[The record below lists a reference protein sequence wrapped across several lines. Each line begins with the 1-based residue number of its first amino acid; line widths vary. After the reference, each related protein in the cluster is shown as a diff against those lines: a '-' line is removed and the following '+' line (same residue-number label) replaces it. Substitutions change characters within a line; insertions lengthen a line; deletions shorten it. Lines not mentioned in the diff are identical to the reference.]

1 MDATDIRN
9 VEQLLAVALSHE
21 RHAARAF
28 TEASKRMQAAGRHAV
43 ADLFASL
50 AETEETHVR
59 TLSAIAV
66 QYGLDIG
73 TLATVAGPRHSWAD
87 DILVAGATLYDC
99 LANAVRAEEDA
110 FRFYAYVAGNAEDA
124 ATQALAERLSH
135 EELAHAAEF
144 RHLRRQAYH
153 ADKKT
158 PPFWPPVAGA
168 MSLSD
173 LLTAALPREAALCA
187 ALESHGGTVAD
198 LPRIAA
204 ASAEKTASLQSRFPD
219 LATTTPAD
227 RSIEDSD
234 RLALHRTADRVGV
247 LEAALSD
254 ASDAFNFYD
263 RVVDHTGD
271 DDATLAIAQAL
282 SEIALERL
290 VAIADLR
297 RPA

>member
-1 MDATDIRN
+1 MDATDIRT

-21 RHAARAF
+21 RHAAQAF

-59 TLSAIAV
+59 TLSAIAA
-66 QYGLDIG
+66 QHGLDIG
-73 TLATVAGPRHSWAD
+73 TLATVAGPRHNWAD

-99 LANAVRAEEDA
+99 LANAVRAEEEA
-110 FRFYAYVAGNAEDA
+110 FRFYTYVAGNAEDA

-144 RHLRRQAYH
+144 RHLRRQAFH
-153 ADKKT
+153 ADKRT
-158 PPFWPPVAGA
+158 LSFWPPVTGA
-168 MSLSD
+168 MSVSA
-173 LLTAALPREAALCA
+173 LLTAALPREAILCA
-187 ALESHGGTVAD
+187 ALERHGGTVAD

-204 ASAEKTASLQSRFPD
+204 VSAEKAAALQSRFPE
-219 LATTTPAD
+219 LAIDRSTG
-227 RSIEDSD
+227 RSIEDGDS
-234 RLALHRTADRVGV
+234 LALHRTADRVGI

-263 RVVDHTGD
+263 RIVDHAGD

-290 VAIADLR
+290 VAVADLR